1 MFILEASDFNIN
13 LEDYYDNDKFILKDA
28 QPINEYVDNKKTD
41 KVIGYK
47 YKLVDPE
54 SYDTFYVKVKDTTPV
69 IPLEKLS
76 KVNKTI
82 VTLDRA
88 MINPYEIAYGKAKC
102 TIVANAINI
111 VEE

>member
-88 MINPYEIAYGKAKC
+88 VIKPYEIAYGKVSISITADKI
-102 TIVANAINI
+102 TLVK
-111 VEE
+111 E

>member
-88 MINPYEIAYGKAKC
+88 VIKPYKIEYGKVSISITADKI
-102 TIVANAINI
+102 TLVK
-111 VEE
+111 E